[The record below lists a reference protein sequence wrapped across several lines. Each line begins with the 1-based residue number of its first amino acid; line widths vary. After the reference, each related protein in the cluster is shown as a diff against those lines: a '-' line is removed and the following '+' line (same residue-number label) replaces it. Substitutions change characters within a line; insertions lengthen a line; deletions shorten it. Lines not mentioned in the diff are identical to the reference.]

1 MTKLLA
7 SILLALPLLAAPV
20 CEASADPTGVTIL
33 YSPGRNLEVEDIR
46 LIETART
53 GIDMA
58 AYTLTSFA
66 IMDALA
72 DAGRRGVGVR
82 LLLDAS
88 QLRQT
93 RDFVRERLER
103 LGRVPGVSISV
114 SRGRDLM
121 HLKSYAIDD
130 MVLRTG
136 SANFTP
142 TGLKRQNNDLIV
154 IRDRGIA
161 ISYKTMFSDIFAGS
175 QPLSR

>member
-1 MTKLLA
+1 MNKLLA
-7 SILLALPLLAAPV
+7 TVAVGAALV
-20 CEASADPTGVTIL
+20 TGVPWRSQAEVANIAIL

-46 LIETART
+46 LIESARSN
-53 GIDMA
+53 IDMA

-88 QLRQT
+88 QLRQA

-103 LGRVPGVSISV
+103 LGRIAGVSIRV
-114 SRGRDLM
+114 STGRDLM
-121 HLKSYAIDD
+121 HLKSFVIDD
-130 MVLRTG
+130 MTLRTG

-142 TGLKRQNNDLIV
+142 TGLKRQNNDLVI
-154 IRDRGIA
+154 IRDRA
-161 ISYKTMFSDIFAGS
+161 SVVFYKAMFSELFVKS
-175 QPLSR
+175 QPLSK